1 MRTEFTRL
9 TVVGASRKAELVVPN
24 DESVGALIPRLMDL
38 LEEKAGSVA
47 RPLTLVRST
56 GEQLDASL
64 SPAEQ
69 QVTDGEL
76 LRLVR
81 QDEAPP
87 PPEVADVTDVLA
99 DSHADRR
106 GLWSDTFREA
116 TGAVGIGGLSL
127 AAAWSAAGADA
138 ADLLVWVLA
147 ALVVVAVIAGRMRA
161 RWVTHAGTAAAV
173 GVSLPLAVA
182 LSDDFTG
189 GALADA
195 PAGAAVAFT
204 ALLAAALA
212 QGVLALGLGVGR
224 GRRPALSGG
233 LLGVALSAL
242 PLLVAR
248 LGVGATEALAIGGV
262 VAAVVCG
269 LIPWYAMSVSGL
281 TGLDDQ
287 VVEGRQR
294 RRDSVL
300 LTVNGAY
307 RTLSWCAFAVA
318 APLAACASALT
329 VSLDVWAASLGVAIA
344 AITALRTRAF
354 PLAAQAMALWAAAGI
369 VVLAGITGS
378 PMLPRGAEV
387 PLLAGAALV
396 TAVLVGVRPA
406 QHQRAS
412 LRRLG
417 NFMEALAVIALLP
430 LLLGVFDVYT
440 DLLGAF

>member
-47 RPLTLVRST
+47 RPLALVRST

-69 QVTDGEL
+69 QVSDGDL

-106 GLWSDTFREA
+106 GLWSDRFRET
-116 TGAVGIGGLSL
+116 TGAAGIGALSL
-127 AAAWSAAGADA
+127 AAGSSALGGRDGG
-138 ADLLVWVLA
+138 LLGWVLA
-147 ALVVVAVIAGRMRA
+147 ALVVLAVIAGRA
-161 RWVTHAGTAAAV
+161 GSRWIAHALTTAAV

-182 LSDDFTG
+182 LSGTWRSDV
-189 GALADA
+189 LADA
-195 PAGAAVAFT
+195 PAGASAAFT
-204 ALLAAALA
+204 ALLAAALV
-212 QGVLALGLGVGR
+212 QGVLALGIGVGDR
-224 GRRPALSGG
+224 RRPVLAGG
-233 LLGVALSAL
+233 LMGVALAVL
-242 PLLVAR
+242 PLVAAR
-248 LGVGATEALAIGGV
+248 LGMGATESLAVGAV
-262 VAAVVCG
+262 VAAVACG
-269 LIPWYAMSVSGL
+269 LIPWYAMSISGL

-294 RRDSVL
+294 RRDTVL

-307 RTLSWCAFAVA
+307 RTLTWCAFAVA
-318 APLAACASALT
+318 VPLALCAAALT
-329 VSLDVWAASLGVAIA
+329 VSLDLWAAGLGVAVA

-354 PLAAQAMALWAAAGI
+354 PLAAQAMALWAAVAV
-369 VVLAGITGS
+369 VVLAGVLAS
-378 PMLPRGAEV
+378 PLLPRGIEV
-387 PLLAGAALV
+387 PLLAAAALV
-396 TAVLVGVRPA
+396 TVALVGIRPA
-406 QHQRAS
+406 THQRAS

-417 NFMEALAVIALLP
+417 NAVEAIAVIALLP
-430 LLLGVFDVYT
+430 LLLGVFDVYA